1 MEPEQTVDKDVWR
14 KARERAGFKIHF
26 IIYIIGIALFWVVWA
41 FIVYINKSEYDNMWP
56 VYPMLGWGLI
66 VLLHYF
72 IVYRWKNKLSQREYE
87 KLINKGTSNK

>member
-41 FIVYINKSEYDNMWP
+41 FIVYINKGENDTKWP

-66 VLLHYF
+66 VLLHYL
-72 IVYRWKNKLSQREYE
+72 IVYRWKNKLSQKEYE
-87 KLINKGTSNK
+87 KLINKEKH

>member
-72 IVYRWKNKLSQREYE
+72 IVYRWKNKLSQKEYE
-87 KLINKGTSNK
+87 KLINKEKH